1 MPTRSSVPWAAAGF
15 LILNLPVV
23 AIVTFVLSIDLFA
36 FAPIQAGLASAAS
49 MALLVVFLIGLP
61 DVAPP
66 SAGALDPGL
75 GTAFAEDGWR
85 RHVEARYQGSVIPYL
100 LAKLPG
106 WTGLIL
112 IALAALGIT
121 PAADLLSV
129 RNSTELL
136 VAGVKVAT
144 QTPAVRSGRRVIF
157 LTLDD
162 TTGLSDATFFEDVQ
176 GPYAATVFASWLLVV
191 RGVMRRTG
199 PRGRSLRATAA
210 WDLTVLQAAWDA
222 ELDRTGSEDSALA
235 AVEQL
240 MAVVP
245 AGYSLIGELVE
256 DPTGA
261 DAPRGSADTQE
272 HSRAGGMGQRRVL
285 VHASGALQS
294 PYADVKP
301 SGLSPADAP
310 RKLWHSSPHSSGR

>member
-1 MPTRSSVPWAAAGF
+1 MPRLVSDDPRDMARRQSQATA
-15 LILNLPVV
+15 PVG
-23 AIVTFVLSIDLFA
+23 I
-36 FAPIQAGLASAAS
+36 PEIQAPLDFQTEAVDVPAS
-49 MALLVVFLIGLP
+49 GLP
-61 DVAPP
+61 EMTDAERVTAELGILGIDV
-66 SAGALDPGL
+66 SNHVVSRH
-75 GTAFAEDGWR
+75 R
-85 RHVEARYQGSVIPYL
+85 RL
-100 LAKLPG
+100 F
-106 WTGLIL
+106 
-112 IALAALGIT
+112 AALGIT

-129 RNSTELL
+129 RNSAEVL

-191 RGVMRRTG
+191 RGIMRRTG

-222 ELDRTGSEDSALA
+222 ELDRTGSEDEALA
-235 AVEQL
+235 AVEAL

-256 DPTGA
+256 EPAGA
-261 DAPRGSADTQE
+261 EAARGSADTQD

>member
-1 MPTRSSVPWAAAGF
+1 MPRLVSDDPRDLAKRQSQAAAPAG
-15 LILNLPVV
+15 IPE
-23 AIVTFVLSIDLFA
+23 
-36 FAPIQAGLASAAS
+36 IQQQLDFSTGAVDVPAS
-49 MALLVVFLIGLP
+49 GLP
-61 DVAPP
+61 EMTDVERVTAE
-66 SAGALDPGL
+66 L
-75 GTAFAEDGWR
+75 GILGIDVSSHVVS
-85 RHVEARYQGSVIPYL
+85 RHKRL
-100 LAKLPG
+100 F
-106 WTGLIL
+106 
-112 IALAALGIT
+112 AALGVI

-129 RNSTELL
+129 RNGREVL
-136 VAGVKVAT
+136 VGGVKVAT

-176 GPYAATVFASWLLVV
+176 GPYASTVFGAWLLVV
-191 RGVMRRTG
+191 KGIMKRTG

-210 WDLTVLQAAWDA
+210 WDLVVLQAAWDA
-222 ELDRTGSEDSALA
+222 ELDRTGSEDAALA

-245 AGYSLIGELVE
+245 AGYSLIGELLE
-256 DPTGA
+256 ETPADPQGPA
-261 DAPRGSADTQE
+261 DAQE
-272 HSRAGGMGQRRVL
+272 HGRAGGMGRRRVL
-285 VHASGALQS
+285 VHASGAVHS